1 MKKIYLSIIALVLL
15 SSVKAQINDYNPN
28 QSFKISESGLTSQ
41 KLPAHNKHEKV
52 LGVTIWSDDFSDPS
66 TWDIENNLG
75 TTDQAAD
82 RGWNINA
89 TADGWKFK
97 NPIVSAS
104 GGNFAEL
111 LNGDPNP
118 VAPATVG
125 SQALNVNYNLT
136 TKDPIDIAA
145 LSGAK
150 GNNVYLT
157 FSQYGAKFNDA
168 QIVCISTDGGV
179 KWDTIGGNSNT
190 PVNTYIGTTK
200 RINLA
205 PFLKGSFNSVKIRFS
220 WTTAF
225 PNLAANSNVWVAYGW
240 MIDDVKI
247 ITNADN
253 DLAQEK
259 VLFGS
264 RGAYANEKGDMGY
277 YKIPVTQISRIDF
290 GGVITNNGS
299 SIESDIVFNA
309 VSPPFVGLS
318 LASPI
323 APGFTDTIW
332 IDNEYEHDG
341 TIGSKTFSFNTST
354 TSAIDD
360 VPTNNS
366 STASSPITINFT
378 EHIYARDN
386 GIKDGN
392 YDNLGEDNLGK
403 EYELANVFD
412 VFADQTLYSIDVTLD
427 SKTATNTS
435 VYGIIYELTQAGRVE
450 LDRSDVI
457 NVTSAMKG
465 KNITLELSKPQL
477 LSTGKPYLI
486 GVGSAGGNGVDLVV
500 ATAGKSNPGT
510 SFIKDENGKWLYISP
525 TPMIRMNFQNTTGL
539 SELKTVS
546 SLNIYPNPAN
556 TSSNVSFELNNETD
570 VNIAVSD
577 LTGKTVYSNKL
588 GNMNSGSH
596 NVTINTDALSNGIYI
611 VNFEANGTTT
621 SQKLVVKK

>member
-1 MKKIYLSIIALVLL
+1 MKKIYLSIISLVLFY
-15 SSVKAQINDYNPN
+15 SVKAQVNDYNPN

-41 KLPAHNKHEKV
+41 KSQSDIKHEKA
-52 LGVTIWSDDFSDPS
+52 LGVTIWSNDFSDPL

-75 TTDQAAD
+75 TADQAAD

-89 TADGWKFK
+89 TADGWYFK

-104 GGNFAEL
+104 KGNFAEL
-111 LNGDPNP
+111 LNGNPNP

-136 TKDPIDIAA
+136 TKNPIDIAS

-157 FSQYGAKFNDA
+157 FSQYGARFNDA

-190 PVNTYIGTTK
+190 AVNTFIETTK

-220 WTTAF
+220 WTTAY
-225 PNLAANSNVWVAYGW
+225 PKEATNSNVWVTYGW

-247 ITNADN
+247 ITNADY
-253 DLAQEK
+253 DLEQNK

-277 YKIPVTQISRIDF
+277 YKIPVTQMNPIDF

-299 SIESDIVFNA
+299 SIQSDVVFNA
-309 VSPPFVGLS
+309 NTTGFQGVS
-318 LASPI
+318 LASSI
-323 APGFTDTIW
+323 AQAIKDTLW
-332 IDNEYEHDG
+332 INEPYDHDG
-341 TIGSKTFSFNTST
+341 SIGFKTFTFNTSS
-354 TSAIDD
+354 SAVDD
-360 VPTNNS
+360 VVANNS
-366 STASSPITINFT
+366 TTASSPITINFT
-378 EHIYARDN
+378 DHIYARDN

-392 YDNLGEDNLGK
+392 YDNDGLK
-403 EYELANVFD
+403 CELANVFD
-412 VFADQTLYSIDVTLD
+412 IFADQTLYSIDVTLD
-427 SKTATNTS
+427 TKTADNTS
-435 VYGIIYELTQAGRVE
+435 IYGIIYELTQSGRVE
-450 LDRSDVI
+450 LVRSDVI
-457 NVTSAMKG
+457 TVTSAMKG
-465 KNITLELSKPQL
+465 KNITLELSNPQL
-477 LSTGKPYLI
+477 LSAGKPYYVGI
-486 GVGSAGGNGVDLVV
+486 GSEGGNGADLVV
-500 ATAGKSNPGT
+500 ATAGKSNPQT
-510 SFIKDENGKWLYISP
+510 SYIKDETDTWFYISS
-525 TPMIRMNFQNTTGL
+525 TPMIRMNFQNATGL

-556 TSSNVSFELNNETD
+556 ISANVSFELNNDTD

-596 NVTINTDALSNGIYI
+596 NVTINTDKMSNGIYI
-611 VNFEANGTTT
+611 VNFEANGITT